1 MVLCL
6 DCMLGKLEVASSA
19 CNVGSLLDSYDIHI
33 QGKER
38 LLSAIDHTTF
48 TLPDVLIM
56 IKEILI
62 C

>member
-1 MVLCL
+1 
-6 DCMLGKLEVASSA
+6 MLGKLEVASSA

-33 QGKER
+33 KGKER

-62 C
+62 S